1 MHAGNFSNSPQ
12 DTCARYIPL
21 TARLF
26 AESFTPSI
34 SLKSSGTAQRPF
46 SGNRILTSQPPATK
60 LFQPL
65 CGISKGVQKFAV
77 FERGKVA
84 ALFNAAILGPFAGRR
99 TCRRRRTSPTP
110 ASSPPSSRRGR
121 SGRSSATPSRG
132 PSSGAPSSK
141 PRLVRVQIKM
151 TYTFLLK

>member
-1 MHAGNFSNSPQ
+1 MQATSAFRLKIG
-12 DTCARYIPL
+12 DARYVPR

-34 SLKSSGTAQRPF
+34 LLEVQRRGAAASVLRKPHI
-46 SGNRILTSQPPATK
+46 NVATPCHQ
-60 LFQPL
+60 LIPTQL
-65 CGISKGVQKFAV
+65 CGISKGVQNV
-77 FERGKVA
+77 EVA
-84 ALFNAAILGPFAGRR
+84 ALFNADILDPFAGRR

-141 PRLVRVQIKM
+141 PR
-151 TYTFLLK
+151 